1 MEQER
6 FPRRQF
12 LSQSARGLAAAGV
25 FAGIGQSLTGA
36 AAQAFAQGSGE
47 GQRRY
52 KKAVKIGMVR
62 DGKNLREKFAVVK
75 ELGFDGIELNSPG
88 LNRDE
93 AIRARDEVGLP
104 IHGVVDSVHW
114 RDTLSD
120 PDPEVRARGLEGL
133 KTALRDAKA
142 IGADSVLL
150 VPAVVNKNV
159 SYADAYKRSQAEI
172 RKALPVAEET
182 GVKILLENVW
192 NNFLLSPLE
201 LARYIDELESPLVG
215 SYFDVGNVVRY
226 GWPEQWIRTL
236 GKRIVKLD
244 IKEYSRQIEMTQG
257 TRKGFGV
264 ELLEGDCDWPAVME
278 ALREINFSGWGTAE
292 VPGGDRERLKVIAE
306 RMDRIYAL

>member
-1 MEQER
+1 MEQAR

-12 LSQSARGLAAAGV
+12 LMQSASGLAAAGV
-25 FAGIGQSLTGA
+25 VAGIGPGLTG
-36 AAQAFAQGSGE
+36 AAQAFAKEAGD

-62 DGKNLREKFAVVK
+62 EGKDLREKFALVK
-75 ELGFDGIELNSPG
+75 SLGFDGIELNSPG
-88 LNRDE
+88 LNREE

-114 RDTLSD
+114 KDTLSH
-120 PDPEVRARGLEGL
+120 PDPEVRARGVQGL
-133 KTALRDAKA
+133 KTALADAKA
-142 IGADSVLL
+142 IGADTVLL
-150 VPAVVNKNV
+150 VPAVVNKEV
-159 SYADAYKRSQAEI
+159 SYEDAYHRSQAEI

-182 GVKILLENVW
+182 GVKILFENVW

-201 LARYIDELESPLVG
+201 LARYIDEFESPLVG

-244 IKEYSRQIEMTQG
+244 IKEYSRQIQMNEG
-257 TRKGFGV
+257 VRKGFGV
-264 ELLEGDCDWPAVME
+264 ELLEGDCDWPAVMQ
-278 ALREINFSGWGTAE
+278 ALRDINFSGWGTAE
-292 VPGGDRERLKVIAE
+292 VPGGDRERLKVIAD
-306 RMDRIYAL
+306 RMDRIFAS